1 MIQRNRPF
9 LDAFYLEACL
19 DSSIPSR
26 QMLLKMKTQV
36 ISWSYFQPRKMETAI
51 ATQHMLTYGL
61 SLSPIRADFQKMP
74 RILADRQKLLYT
86 SRK

>member
-1 MIQRNRPF
+1 
-9 LDAFYLEACL
+9 
-19 DSSIPSR
+19 
-26 QMLLKMKTQV
+26 
-36 ISWSYFQPRKMETAI
+36 METAI